1 MSSHVVNQSGLRI
14 LKVLHAFQTHHYG
27 LTAKQLVS
35 VAGGSIRTLYNDLA
49 TLQAAGYDF
58 EKETVYFEGE
68 DPVIRMRLIHS
79 PVRK

>member
-1 MSSHVVNQSGLRI
+1 MASNVVNKSGLRI
-14 LKVLHAFQTHHYG
+14 LKILHAFQTHRYG

-35 VAGGSIRTLYNDLA
+35 RSGGSIRTLYNDIA
-49 TLQAAGYDF
+49 TLKAAGYDF

-68 DPVIRMRLIHS
+68 DPVMRIRLIHS